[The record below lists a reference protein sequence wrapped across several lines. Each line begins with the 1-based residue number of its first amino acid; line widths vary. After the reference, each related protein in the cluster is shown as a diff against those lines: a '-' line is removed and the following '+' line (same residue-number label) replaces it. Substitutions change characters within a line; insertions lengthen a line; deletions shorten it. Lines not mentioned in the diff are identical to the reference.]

1 MNEIPDSVISA
12 EVRSRLRELQRGDD
26 GRTSSC
32 TVTFDAA
39 FRGFEGHFE
48 GNPIVPGVCLI
59 ALARIHAEELL
70 QRAFIVKEIRQCRF
84 RRPIFAGESALSS
97 LKVDLPEDDPKHPRL
112 RAEIRCGDAVACQ
125 LSMTLEEA

>member
-1 MNEIPDSVISA
+1 MSEIPDSVISA
-12 EVRSRLRELQRGDD
+12 EVRSRLRELTTGDD
-26 GRTSSC
+26 GTSSSC

-59 ALARIHAEELL
+59 TLARIHAEELL
-70 QRAFIVKEIRQCRF
+70 KRSFTVKEIAQSRF
-84 RRPIFAGESALSS
+84 RRPVLAGESVHSALKAELS
-97 LKVDLPEDDPKHPRL
+97 EDDPRHPRI

-125 LSMTLEEA
+125 LRMTLEEL

>member
-84 RRPIFAGESALSS
+84 RINGSRKE
-97 LKVDLPEDDPKHPRL
+97 
-112 RAEIRCGDAVACQ
+112 
-125 LSMTLEEA
+125 